1 MEARGITHEHEK
13 SYAIGV
19 RGKVF
24 QDILRP
30 LINDAL
36 NNQELQV
43 VQIKDLYFGNQSR
56 IRLQDDTFYIT
67 EKKVD
72 SKKPAIIAED
82 TVNIT
87 KSSEVSRANFVGAVK
102 EIIFKRNDLNFKKFL
117 IKASLSQ
124 IVDAV
129 KYYFIEKLLQALF
142 SDKFAKFVPNS
153 LDKMRVIIPLTDA
166 ELHIDFYDNRMKG
179 FVKIDL
185 ELSENLTEEREQ
197 EVFRN
202 YKSLLQGYNITRSEK
217 RVYQNRRFIRG
228 LLPYEMMFTNKKYFN
243 IPHALRY
250 INRQLGISKND
261 IPYIIEILNILKS
274 PNMYNE
280 IPNNLI

>member
-87 KSSEVSRANFVGAVK
+87 KSSEVSRANFVDAVK
-102 EIIFKRNDLNFKKFL
+102 EIIFKRDDLNFKKFL
-117 IKASLSQ
+117 IKASLSL

-153 LDKMRVIIPLTDA
+153 LDKMRVIIPLIDA

-185 ELSENLTEEREQ
+185 ELNENLTEEQEQ
-197 EVFRN
+197 AVFRN
-202 YKSLLQGYNITRSEK
+202 YESLLQGYDITRSEK

-228 LLPYEMMFTNKKYFN
+228 LLPYEMMFTNKNYFN

-280 IPNNLI
+280 IPSNLI